1 MVEPETG
8 QLRGDTP
15 AGESQ
20 NTLANAT
27 CSFSEDFMQPLDS
40 IYYFRDGDGKIV
52 DIYDTG
58 APVDTQIVFMCKDS
72 KTKTAYRQCQSDGTW
87 SAQSQALSCDKWRYL
102 AAVIAAATSA
112 AIVVV
117 IIIYFSYSA
126 YNKNRKKRKYTG
138 TGSYRN
144 ERVHVREQDHVMR
157 RNENFVRLNFKSF
170 PLSIHPDASAAE
182 DLQVEVPK

>member
-20 NTLANAT
+20 NTLANTT

-58 APVDTQIVFMCKDS
+58 APVNTQIVFMCKDS
-72 KTKTAYRQCQSDGTW
+72 KTKTKLQ
-87 SAQSQALSCDKWRYL
+87 
-102 AAVIAAATSA
+102 
-112 AIVVV
+112 
-117 IIIYFSYSA
+117 
-126 YNKNRKKRKYTG
+126 NR
-138 TGSYRN
+138 
-144 ERVHVREQDHVMR
+144 
-157 RNENFVRLNFKSF
+157 FVK
-170 PLSIHPDASAAE
+170 PVAH
-182 DLQVEVPK
+182 